1 MKKRLLKPYMP
12 KGKSSYVKWA
22 RRGGLKD
29 TWLVIITA
37 VFSYFYLPIV
47 GYFLCGK
54 EGKGAVLTALALMA
68 FVLVNYSNPVEWWM
82 LLARYVLWLYPVFD
96 IHRLT
101 LIYQDRYRREYYDKY
116 GMYPW

>member
-1 MKKRLLKPYMP
+1 
-12 KGKSSYVKWA
+12 
-22 RRGGLKD
+22 
-29 TWLVIITA
+29 
-37 VFSYFYLPIV
+37 
-47 GYFLCGK
+47 
-54 EGKGAVLTALALMA
+54 
-68 FVLVNYSNPVEWWM
+68 M